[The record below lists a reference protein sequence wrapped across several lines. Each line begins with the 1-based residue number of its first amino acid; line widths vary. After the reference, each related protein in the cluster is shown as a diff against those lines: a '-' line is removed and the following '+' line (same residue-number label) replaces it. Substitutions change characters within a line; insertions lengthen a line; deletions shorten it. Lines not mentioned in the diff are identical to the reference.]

1 MDSSN
6 VQGELMKNG
15 LISLSL
21 LCATSLAMAQG
32 AGQQAAEQAGTQTQE
47 QTQAQSKV
55 KEQATRKERPRQG
68 GDIRQCLDRKNNMEI
83 HRCAEKQRRK

>member
-1 MDSSN
+1 
-6 VQGELMKNG
+6 MKIG

-32 AGQQAAEQAGTQTQE
+32 VEQQAAEPATTQTKE
-47 QTQAQSKV
+47 QTQAQSQMKG
-55 KEQATRKERPRQG
+55 QATRKERSRQG
-68 GDIRQCLDRKNNMEI
+68 GDIRQCLDRKTNKEI

>member
-1 MDSSN
+1 
-6 VQGELMKNG
+6 MKIG

-32 AGQQAAEQAGTQTQE
+32 VEQKAAEPATTQTEE
-47 QTQAQSKV
+47 QTQAQSQM
-55 KEQATRKERPRQG
+55 KEQATRKARPSQG
-68 GDIRQCLDRKNNMEI
+68 GDIRQCLDRKTNKEI